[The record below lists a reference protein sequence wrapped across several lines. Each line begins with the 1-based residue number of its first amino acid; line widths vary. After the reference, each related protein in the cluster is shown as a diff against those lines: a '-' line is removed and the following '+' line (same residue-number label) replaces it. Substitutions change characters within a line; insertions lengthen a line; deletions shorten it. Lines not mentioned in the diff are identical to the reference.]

1 MDTAEVPDTAEDTV
15 LADYTEKVPGTAV
28 TVYWSSDDI
37 SGDAVDPVPL
47 LTGQTA
53 QPMRSP
59 CSDLFLVVCSV
70 SLPLSVA
77 IFLDSLLYC
86 TELL

>member
-1 MDTAEVPDTAEDTV
+1 M

-28 TVYWSSDDI
+28 TVYWNSDDI
-37 SGDAVDPVPL
+37 SVAVVDPEPL

-59 CSDLFLVVCSV
+59 CSDLVLVVCSV
-70 SLPLSVA
+70 SLQLSVA
-77 IFLDSLLYC
+77 TFLDSLLCC